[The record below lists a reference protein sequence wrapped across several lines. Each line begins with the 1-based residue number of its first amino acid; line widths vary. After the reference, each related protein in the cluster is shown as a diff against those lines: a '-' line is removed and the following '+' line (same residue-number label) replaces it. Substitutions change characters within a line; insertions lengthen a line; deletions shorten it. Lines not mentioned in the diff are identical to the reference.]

1 MSFWC
6 GVDLVEELGSN
17 GKTGSGPLHGEEE
30 IVVLV
35 GTEDG
40 LLLVLILRVEDD
52 ARWREVHDGPIGG
65 DGSHLQYML
74 SPASN
79 ELCEPAALKKLLI
92 SASTH

>member
-1 MSFWC
+1 MSLWC
-6 GVDLVEELGSN
+6 GVDLVEELRSDGI
-17 GKTGSGPLHGEEE
+17 TGARPSHCEEE

-65 DGSHLQYML
+65 DGSHLEDVL
-74 SPASN
+74 SPAGN
-79 ELCEPAALKKLLI
+79 E
-92 SASTH
+92 